1 MILLN
6 EKICH
11 ITIPKTACTTVVQHL
26 YAKHPRSNVWP
37 ENELVFQRIKNEN
50 FTYWKNVGHATLKES
65 IIQQPIAKH
74 CYKTC
79 TVRNPYDRLVSLYYH
94 CYRAVFDSQLRYNQQ
109 FWINNNYTTCLK
121 SFESFVEF
129 YHNEFYP
136 SLQEDEQL
144 RQIFA
149 TNAFGNPCEDYISLF
164 LPQSAFVFDDDDK
177 MTIDEVFRFE
187 KMEKVLDFYKIPTHK
202 GHQNKNP
209 IKPKDRHYRD
219 YYNKHTKD
227 LVKIF
232 WEKDLD
238 LFRYT
243 F

>member
-11 ITIPKTACTTVVQHL
+11 IAIPKTAGTTVIHHL
-26 YAKHPRSNVWP
+26 YAKYPRSNKWP
-37 ENELVFQRIKNEN
+37 AGLESFQRIKNEN

-94 CYRAVFDSQLRYNQQ
+94 CYRAVIDLQPHYHRQ
-109 FWINNNYTTCLK
+109 FWVNNNYLTRLK

-129 YHNEFYP
+129 YHSEFYP

-149 TNAFGNPCEDYISLF
+149 TNTFGEPCEDYISLF
-164 LPQSAFVFDDDDK
+164 LPQSAFVFDNDDK
-177 MTIDEVFRFE
+177 MAMDEVFRFE
-187 KMEKVLDFYKIPTHK
+187 EIEKVLDFYKIPTGK
-202 GHQNKNP
+202 RHQNKNP
-209 IKPKDRHYRD
+209 IKPQNKQYRD
-219 YYNKHTKD
+219 YYSKHTKD
-227 LVKIF
+227 LVKNF

-238 LFRYT
+238 LFRYA